1 MFESLKANYKKTFN
15 SLMGTAQ
22 KMMNNDHGD
31 LAPFAII
38 GAVVAFAIGLGVCA
52 MVLVLMPAISGQVI
66 DAINVT
72 ADNPFYNLTQ
82 DVPSQITGSYSLLYV
97 AIIVGVA
104 ALIISIVLGIF
115 MFFRQ

>member
-1 MFESLKANYKKTFN
+1 MSFVELYKKTFN
-15 SLMGTAQ
+15 DLMGRVV
-22 KMMNNDHGD
+22 KSMNASEPGE

-66 DAINVT
+66 DAINVSDT
-72 ADNPFYNLTQ
+72 NPFYNLTQ